1 MNKFSVI
8 LLAAITCLS
17 QSAYADC
24 HYMKK
29 GGNNFYYSDSNGNAY
44 DFYPV
49 SRDAFGLALAGV
61 KDQYNIGLK
70 HNGEGEIYSFF
81 SCNNK
86 CTIITESFVRV
97 YGFLRGE
104 LVGQKQ
110 VIRNKK
116 TVLGAAM
123 TDDINGCMKAQ
134 EIKDKEESNEAAKQ
148 FSEEMQ
154 PSSATKKAWER
165 LSNLPDG
172 QYGK

>member
-1 MNKFSVI
+1 MSKFFLTT
-8 LLAAITCLS
+8 LLATAFLYQT
-17 QSAYADC
+17 AHADC
-24 HYMKK
+24 HYIKK
-29 GGNNFYYSDSNGNAY
+29 DGNNFYYSGNNGNVY

-49 SRDAFGLALAGV
+49 KRDAFGLALAGT

-70 HNGEGEIYSFF
+70 HNGIGGVYSFF
-81 SCNNK
+81 SCSNK

-110 VIRNKK
+110 VMRNDN

-134 EIKDKEESNEAAKQ
+134 EERDEKKANEEANQ
-148 FSEEMQ
+148 FSKEMQ
-154 PSSATKKAWER
+154 PSSATIRALNR